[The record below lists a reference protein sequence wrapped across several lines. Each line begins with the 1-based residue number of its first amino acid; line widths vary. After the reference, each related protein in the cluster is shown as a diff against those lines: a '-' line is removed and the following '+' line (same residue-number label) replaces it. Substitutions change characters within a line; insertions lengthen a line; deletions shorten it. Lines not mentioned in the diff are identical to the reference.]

1 MDAMKWD
8 NDSMLIIDSV
18 PGEMNPVLPVTHMEP
33 RRNHTPNPDDYT
45 APLYKTSARAGVL
58 STTGKPHLPN
68 HTHKYAHAQNFLRSL
83 NKFCGSVPIA
93 IQ

>member
-68 HTHKYAHAQNFLRSL
+68 HAHKSCPRT
-83 NKFCGSVPIA
+83 KFSQVTQQILW
-93 IQ
+93 